1 VSAVVVA
8 RMTVD
13 DAPLLRELRLEALA
27 AHPEFLAADREHE
40 ESLPLERW
48 RTNLETNHWLLAKVE
63 DAIAGLCVFSHPA
76 HNKKQAHTGHL
87 GSMYVRDAFKGKGI
101 SDALLEAVLDRAQT
115 CVEQVALTVNAENAR
130 AIKFYE
136 RHGFREYGRVPRSIR
151 IGERYYDDLEM
162 MRRVSSSD

>member
-1 VSAVVVA
+1 VSGVVVS

-13 DAPLLRELRLEALA
+13 DAALLRDLRAEALKT
-27 AHPEFLAADREHE
+27 HPEFLAADPDHE
-40 ESLPLERW
+40 ASLPLERW
-48 RTNLETNHWLLAKVE
+48 REHLETNTWLLARVE
-63 DAIAGLCVFSHPA
+63 GAVAGLCVFSYPA
-76 HNKKQAHTGHL
+76 HNRKQAHTGHL
-87 GSMYVRDAFKGKGI
+87 GSMYVRDAFKGKGV

-136 RHGFREYGRVPRSIR
+136 RHGFRPYGRVPRSIR